1 MMRVT
6 RDVITDL
13 LPAYFSG
20 EASADTRQLVEEY
33 LANDPELAAAGKALS
48 AAGVETGPRENAM
61 QSLLNTRRVLRQRSF
76 FLSFSL
82 LFTLLPFSF
91 GFDGQHVH
99 WMWAET
105 PQIAI
110 AFLLLAAASWFAY
123 GWTWYRVRT
132 TGL

>member
-1 MMRVT
+1 
-6 RDVITDL
+6 
-13 LPAYFSG
+13 
-20 EASADTRQLVEEY
+20 
-33 LANDPELAAAGKALS
+33 
-48 AAGVETGPRENAM
+48 M
-61 QSLLNTRRVLRQRSF
+61 QSLLNTRRVLCQRSL
-76 FLSFSL
+76 FLSLSV

-91 GFDGQHVH
+91 GFDSQQMH
-99 WMWAET
+99 WMWAEK